1 MLKKIESIYSRYPLQ
16 FILLVGFLL
25 RLISVLF
32 SDGYGMH
39 DDHFLVIEAAQSW
52 VDGFDYNNWLPKNS
66 IDGKPTGHSWFYAGL
81 HYCLFYF
88 FDLIGFEDSKCK
100 MLVIRF
106 LHSIWSMIT
115 IYFGY
120 KITEKMS
127 GPKEAGIVGMLLAI
141 LWFYPILSVRT
152 MVEMVC
158 VPFML
163 ISIYFLLKDHIK
175 YRHYVIA
182 GIFMGLAI
190 AFRIQIYL
198 IWGGVG
204 LVLLFQKR
212 FIEAIIFG
220 ISTICALF
228 LSQVTDLFLWGY
240 PFAEIS
246 QYILYNSTHYEDY
259 ITMSWFQYL
268 IVLTGLLIPP
278 VSLFILFGYFRSF
291 RKLIILF
298 LPSIIFILFHSIYPN
313 KQERFILPVIPMVII
328 AGVIGWYKFYT
339 NSMFWIKRKNLYR
352 NILRFFWT
360 LNLTALFFVSPA
372 ATKKSRVD
380 SMYFLNELND
390 VSGLLLERTT
400 NYGCYLMPRY
410 YNRMWRTPH
419 LCYSKDETSKYAGQN
434 LEQIVRDKNINYC
447 LFIEERDIEERL
459 SKMKIYFP
467 EMKFIEE
474 FEPSYIDR
482 LLHFLNPR
490 NENEIIYL
498 YKLY

>member
-1 MLKKIESIYSRYPLQ
+1 MIRKIESIYREFPLHV
-16 FILLVGFLL
+16 ILGVGLL
-25 RLISVLF
+25 FRLISVLF
-32 SDGYGMH
+32 SGGYGMH

-66 IDGKPTGHSWFYAGL
+66 VDGNPTGHSWFYAGL

-88 FDLIGFEDSKCK
+88 FDVIGFQDAKYK
-100 MLVIRF
+100 MLFIR
-106 LHSIWSMIT
+106 LIHSCWSMLT

-120 KITEKMS
+120 KITEKLS
-127 GPKEAGIVGMLLAI
+127 GEREAGIAGMLLAV

-163 ISIYFLLKDHIK
+163 MSIYYLLKDDIK
-175 YRHYVIA
+175 YKHYLIA

-198 IWGGVG
+198 IWGGIG
-204 LVLLFQKR
+204 LVLLFQRKI
-212 FIEAIIFG
+212 IEAVIFG
-220 ISTICALF
+220 ISTIGALF
-228 LSQVTDLFLWGY
+228 ISQITDLFLWGY

-246 QYILYNSTHYEDY
+246 QYILYNTTHYEDY
-259 ITMSWFQYL
+259 ITMSWFQYI

-291 RKLIILF
+291 KRLIILF
-298 LPSIIFILFHSIYPN
+298 LPSFIFIVFHSVYPN
-313 KQERFILPVIPMVII
+313 KQERFILPVIPIVVI
-328 AGVIGWYKFYT
+328 AGVIGWQNFYN
-339 NSMFWIKRKNLYR
+339 NSVFWSKQKILYR

-360 LNLTALFFVSPA
+360 LNLMALFFVSPA
-372 ATKKSRVD
+372 ASKKSRVD
-380 SMYFLNELND
+380 SMYFLNELHD
-390 VSGLLLERTT
+390 ISGVILERST

-410 YNRMWRTPH
+410 YNRMWRTQH
-419 LCYSKDETSKYAGQN
+419 LCYSKDETSKYAEQD
-434 LEQIVRDKNINYC
+434 LEQLLKDRKINYC

-459 SKMKIYFP
+459 SKMEVYFP
-467 EMKFIEE
+467 EMQFIEK
-474 FEPSYIDR
+474 FEPSYIDK

-490 NENEIIYL
+490 NENETVYL